1 MHPNCGKCLKHGR
14 KECYITQR
22 ALRSLRNTKGAND
35 MKNPF
40 VYGEEVTGEA
50 FWNRVN
56 EIKELTQDIK
66 NGQNVIIFSTR
77 RYGKTS
83 LIKNVLEKVRK
94 EGVLTV
100 YVDLYPAIT
109 KEKFVEVY
117 AKAVSRSLG
126 KPTQKILDAVKR
138 LFPKLIPKIVIRGEG
153 EAEFEF
159 DYEPR
164 NVFKTSLPDL
174 LNAVHKR
181 AQEEKKVACVAFD
194 EFQEIANYADSE
206 IEKEMRT
213 VFQSHRDVS
222 YIFLGSKKHL
232 FGRIFQDPNR
242 PFYKSGKHLPLGR
255 LPIAEVKKYLTE
267 RFSEGKIKV
276 SQAVISVIAETGAG
290 HPYYTQLLGHILWD
304 ECCEKEQILAKDVE
318 EGLEKML
325 NREGEVYESILDN
338 LTRKQKSLLVALSME
353 PEAQVFSSEFLSLFH
368 LGSASSIQRAFQS
381 LIEKDLLDREN
392 DRFVFHDPFFA
403 LWLQK
408 RR

>member
-1 MHPNCGKCLKHGR
+1 MARKTFEEWNGKG
-14 KECYITQR
+14 YITQS
-22 ALRSLRNTKGAND
+22 ALRSLRNQKGAHT

-222 YIFLGSKKHL
+222 YVFLGSKKHL

-255 LPIAEVKKYLTE
+255 LPIAEVRKYLKE

-276 SQAVISVIAETGAG
+276 SQEVISVIAETGAG

-304 ECCEKEQILAKDVE
+304 ECFEKGQILAKDVE

-325 NREGEVYESILDN
+325 SREGEVYESILDN

-353 PEAQVFSSEFLSLFH
+353 PDAQVFSSEFLSRFH

-408 RR
+408 KR

>member
-1 MHPNCGKCLKHGR
+1 
-14 KECYITQR
+14 
-22 ALRSLRNTKGAND
+22 

-40 VYGEEVTGEA
+40 VYGEEVTGDA
-50 FWNRVN
+50 FWNRTK
-56 EIKELTQDIK
+56 EIKELSRDIQ
-66 NGQNVIIFSTR
+66 NGQNVIIFSAR

-83 LIKNVLEKVRK
+83 LIKNVLDKVRK

-164 NVFKTSLPDL
+164 SVFKTSLPDL
-174 LNAVHKR
+174 LNAVHKKAR
-181 AQEEKKVACVAFD
+181 EEKKTACVAFD
-194 EFQEIANYADSE
+194 EFQEVANYTDDE

-213 VFQSHRDVS
+213 VFQSHRNVS

-232 FGRIFQDPNR
+232 FGKTFQDPNR
-242 PFYKSGKHLPLGR
+242 PFYKSGKHMPLGR
-255 LPIAEVKKYLTE
+255 LPIVEAKKYIKE
-267 RFSEGKIKV
+267 RFKEGQIKV
-276 SQAVISVIAETGAG
+276 SQEVVSLIAETSAG
-290 HPYYTQLLGHILWD
+290 HPYYTQLLCHILWD
-304 ECCEKEQILAKDVE
+304 ECLEKKQILEKDVE
-318 EGLEKML
+318 EGLDKML
-325 NREGEVYESILDN
+325 QREGEVYETILDG
-338 LTRKQKSLLVALSME
+338 LTRKQKSLLIALSME
-353 PEAQVFSSEFLSLFH
+353 PNAQVFSSQFLSRFH
-368 LGSASSIQRAFQS
+368 LGSASSVQRAFHG

-392 DRFVFHDPFFA
+392 GHFVFQDPFFA

-408 RR
+408 KQ

>member
-1 MHPNCGKCLKHGR
+1 M
-14 KECYITQR
+14 YITHG
-22 ALRSLRNTKGAND
+22 ALRSLRNQEGRSA

-50 FWNRVN
+50 FWNRAN

-255 LPIAEVKKYLTE
+255 LPIVEVKKYLKE

-276 SQAVISVIAETGAG
+276 SQDVISIIAETGAG

-304 ECCEKEQILAKDVE
+304 ECFEKEQILAKDVE

-353 PEAQVFSSEFLSLFH
+353 PDAQVFSSEFLSRFH
-368 LGSASSIQRAFQS
+368 LGSASSVQRAFQS
-381 LIEKDLLDREN
+381 LIEKDLLDRGN

>member
-1 MHPNCGKCLKHGR
+1 MGG
-14 KECYITQR
+14 YITQS
-22 ALRSLRNTKGAND
+22 ALRSLRNQGGGNVV
-35 MKNPF
+35 KNPF

-50 FWNRVN
+50 FWNRAK

-138 LFPKLIPKIVIRGEG
+138 LFPKLIPRIVIRGEG

-194 EFQEIANYADSE
+194 EFQEIANYADNE

-255 LPIAEVKKYLTE
+255 LPIAEVKKYIKE
-267 RFSEGKIKV
+267 RFSEGKIQV
-276 SQAVISVIAETGAG
+276 SQDVISVIAETGAG

-304 ECCEKEQILAKDVE
+304 ECFEKKQILTKDVE
-318 EGLEKML
+318 EGLGKML
-325 NREGEVYESILDN
+325 NREGEVYESILDS
-338 LTRKQKSLLVALSME
+338 LTRKQKSLLVALSVE
-353 PEAQVFSSEFLSLFH
+353 PDAQVFSSQFLSSFH
-368 LGSASSIQRAFQS
+368 LGSASSIQRAFQG

-392 DRFVFHDPFFA
+392 ERFVFHDPFFA
-403 LWLQK
+403 LWLRK

>member
-1 MHPNCGKCLKHGR
+1 
-14 KECYITQR
+14 
-22 ALRSLRNTKGAND
+22 

-50 FWNRVN
+50 FWNRTK
-56 EIKELTQDIK
+56 EIKELAQDIQ
-66 NGQNVIIFSTR
+66 NGQNVIIFSAR

-83 LIKNVLEKVRK
+83 LIKTVLDKVKK

-153 EAEFEF
+153 DAEFEF

-164 NVFKTSLPDL
+164 SVFKTSLPDL

-181 AQEEKKVACVAFD
+181 ALEEKKTACVAFD
-194 EFQEIANYADSE
+194 EFQEIANYADDE

-213 VFQSHRDVS
+213 IFQSHRDVS
-222 YIFLGSKKHL
+222 YVFLGSKKHL
-232 FGRIFQDPNR
+232 FGRIFQNPNR

-255 LPIAEVKKYLTE
+255 LPIAEVEKYLKE
-267 RFSEGKIKV
+267 RFAEGKIKV
-276 SQAVISVIAETGAG
+276 SREVIASIAETGAG

-304 ECCEKEQILAKDVE
+304 ECFEKKQILAKDVE
-318 EGLEKML
+318 EGLDKML
-325 NREGEVYESILDN
+325 KREGEVYETILDG
-338 LTRKQKSLLVALSME
+338 LTQKQKSLLTALSVE
-353 PEAQVFSSEFLSLFH
+353 PDAQVFSGQFLSRFH
-368 LGSASSIQRAFQS
+368 LGSASSAQRAFQG

-392 DRFVFHDPFFA
+392 DHFIFQDPFFA

-408 RR
+408 RQ

>member
-1 MHPNCGKCLKHGR
+1 M
-14 KECYITQR
+14 YITQS
-22 ALRSLRNTKGAND
+22 ALRSLRNQKGNKA

-181 AQEEKKVACVAFD
+181 ALEEKKVACVAFD

-255 LPIAEVKKYLTE
+255 LPIIEVKKYLKE

-276 SQAVISVIAETGAG
+276 SQDVISVIAETGAG

-304 ECCEKEQILAKDVE
+304 ECSEKEQILAKDVE

-353 PEAQVFSSEFLSLFH
+353 PDAQVFSSEFLSRFH
-368 LGSASSIQRAFQS
+368 LGSASSVQRAFQS

-392 DRFVFHDPFFA
+392 DRFVFHDPLFA